1 MWLWVV
7 KKLDVGK
14 DQVRERLKKKPNKT
28 KQKRVCSVVVL
39 AEYQCAKTAVLMLS
53 MTGATGVFGD
63 KSVVGL
69 LQRVGS
75 QVSYST
81 LLSQVAGKPGV
92 TRRKTFT
99 AAFFNHRVATR

>member
-14 DQVRERLKKKPNKT
+14 DQVRERWKKKTTKPNRKEF
-28 KQKRVCSVVVL
+28 VLWSFL

-99 AAFFNHRVATR
+99 AAFFNHCVATR